1 VLELGDPVALILATV
16 TVLLAICVVPIA
28 FAAMVGFG

>member
-1 VLELGDPVALILATV
+1 VEFAVPVALIFATV
-16 TVLLAICVVPIA
+16 TVLLAISFVPIA